1 MNANLTIDT
10 LSFNKRAETLGEG
23 SERREISRGVNLPEI
38 MKIRHRDITLK
49 SYDLPAVK
57 SELMFERWV
66 ATTSGLIVPVR
77 GGLWIDVPAD
87 ALITSTDVLAL
98 VSRFSGVLRT
108 GAQGSGG
115 LDLGSAVFVSK
126 EQ

>member
-38 MKIRHRDITLK
+38 MKIRHRDFLMKT
-49 SYDLPAVK
+49 YGLPAVK
-57 SELMFERWV
+57 SELLFERWV
-66 ATTSGLIVPVR
+66 STVSTRVVPIR
-77 GGLWIDVPAD
+77 MGLWADVPSD
-87 ALITSTDVLAL
+87 ALITTADVLAV
-98 VSRFSGVLRT
+98 VSRMSGVIRSGT
-108 GAQGSGG
+108 QGTGG
-115 LDLGSAVFVSK
+115 LDLGSAIFVSR